1 MSGRKHKPIAIAIL
15 ISMIVGLSMAH
26 AAWAQD
32 KKPEFPP
39 MQAGASFNV
48 GDIKEKIKQAQDAAA
63 EHQD

>member
-32 KKPEFPP
+32 KKPRVSAN
-39 MQAGASFNV
+39 AGR
-48 GDIKEKIKQAQDAAA
+48 GKLQRG
-63 EHQD
+63 